1 MTQQKDRLKQPPFA
15 ILRGGYKYKET
26 LGMRRVTTYCMDMVE
41 SKDVLYVL
49 IRADGNGGHIRRINW
64 KDEDLDIFGNF
75 NWPVQMIQDSEG
87 VLYVSDEGDNCIHS
101 LVDDGEKGFVPIGG
115 AGKGDTAKLESS
127 TATNKIGEGELNS
140 PAGIAF
146 DQDENILVVDTG
158 NNRILKFD
166 KSGKMLGTV
175 ISNNDENSLDMPW
188 GIVVNHKGDILVSDW
203 RNNRICVYD
212 SEGKYQ
218 NSFGEIPNSL
228 GQDYAQLSGPAGLS
242 IDDDGDI
249 YVADRDNDRVVIYD
263 QEGKYVTQF
272 TGDATLSKIGKTYI
286 MSSPRVLR
294 LREMSNRE
302 IWRKLRAPAS
312 VRTYGNLIYIP
323 DFGCHRI
330 QVYEKESY
338 PLTKD
343 EIFEQP
349 NHPTLYNV

>member
-75 NWPVQMIQDSEG
+75 NWPVQMIQDSDG

-101 LVDDGEKGFVPIGG
+101 LVDDGEKGYVPIGG

-203 RNNRICVYD
+203 RNNRIQIFDKNGNFLESISKYNDNYLNKPSSVHVDRNGSIFISNWGDDSVIVYD
-212 SEGKYQ
+212 KNKNFVEKL
-218 NSFGEIPNSL
+218 I
-228 GQDYAQLSGPAGLS
+228 
-242 IDDDGDI
+242 
-249 YVADRDNDRVVIYD
+249 
-263 QEGKYVTQF
+263 
-272 TGDATLSKIGKTYI
+272 GDATLSKWCQEFLDVNPEQ
-286 MSSPRVLR
+286 SSWRENAKLFEEEKRFWKPTGIETNDEMIFITDSCRHRVQ
-294 LREMSNRE
+294 
-302 IWRKLRAPAS
+302 
-312 VRTYGNLIYIP
+312 IY
-323 DFGCHRI
+323 
-330 QVYEKESY
+330 K
-338 PLTKD
+338 
-343 EIFEQP
+343 
-349 NHPTLYNV
+349 NN